1 MTCLMCS
8 VTTLMGFVYVNI
20 VIFWNLR
27 SIFLIWYI
35 SHIKSLQVCKI
46 EIHLF
51 IVLSVA
57 TISIICELKL
67 KIKKKVF
74 SSGNI

>member
-1 MTCLMCS
+1 MWS

-27 SIFLIWYI
+27 SIFVILYI

-57 TISIICELKL
+57 TISIICELKF
-67 KIKKKVF
+67 KILKKVF